1 MNQLS
6 RSTGLKI
13 AAVILWVIALLG
25 MFTVGIPFLAN
36 GMAATTDGPPFWL
49 VVLSFAVDAITIVV
63 AYGVWRAER
72 WGIILAIAI
81 SVFNALLNTMGALFD
96 TQMELQIMAG
106 VFVFASLGVIY
117 LCLRQEPQ
125 PLSQTVSG

>member
-13 AAVILWVIALLG
+13 AAVLLWVIALFG
-25 MFTVGIPFLAN
+25 MFAVGIPFLAA
-36 GMAATTDGPPFWL
+36 GMTASPESPPFWFN
-49 VVLSFAVDAITIVV
+49 VLAFAVDAITIVV

-81 SVFNALLNTMGALFD
+81 SVYNVILNTMGALFD
-96 TQMELQIMAG
+96 TRLEFQIMAG
-106 VFVFASLGVIY
+106 LFVFASLGVIY
-117 LCLRQEPQ
+117 LCLRREPAQ
-125 PLSQTVSG
+125 LAKSV

>member
-25 MFTVGIPFLAN
+25 MVTVGIPFLAN
-36 GMAATTDGPPFWL
+36 GMAPTPDAPPFWFS
-49 VVLSFAVDAITIVV
+49 VLAFAVDAITIVV

-81 SVFNALLNTMGALFD
+81 SVYNAILNTMGALFD
-96 TQMELQIMAG
+96 PRMEIRIMTV

-117 LCLRQEPQ
+117 LCLRREPAQ
-125 PLSQTVSG
+125 LAKSV